1 MRDVLVK
8 SKAKMG
14 KIPDNDLYI
23 SLANESDLSKKIDIL
38 SKKYP
43 SIDNKMDKKSLEDSN
58 FRNMYKELKSIDYF
72 LKGLESDFFNLYFSK
87 YEILFLQEII
97 ESLVNKNF
105 ERNYINFSSNPLAK
119 NFNLDPS
126 MNLETFIEKNKNS
139 RYYRTLVPYL
149 NKNMEKD
156 SVIFLSSNALMK
168 FYYRSLLKLAKK
180 FPLKE
185 RKLIENF
192 LGEEINL
199 LNFEMLYRL
208 KSYYNLNDSDI
219 FNYLIEG
226 GNTFNGQRLKELSLL
241 SKEDILKKM
250 KSSKYKT
257 LFDNNGR
264 IHKEVRKREL
274 KLYRGE
280 ITRQRSDILYVISAM
295 NIIFISGEN
304 IESLLELDDSFTADE
319 RMEYLIVR

>member
-87 YEILFLQEII
+87 YKILFLQEII

-241 SKEDILKKM
+241 SKEDFLKKM

>member
-23 SLANESDLSKKIDIL
+23 SLANESDLSKNIDIL

-241 SKEDILKKM
+241 SKEDFLKKM

-319 RMEYLIVR
+319 CMEYLIVR

>member
-192 LGEEINL
+192 LDEEINL

-241 SKEDILKKM
+241 SKEDFLKKM
-250 KSSKYKT
+250 KSSKYRT

-264 IHKEVRKREL
+264 IHKEVRRDRK
-274 KLYRGE
+274 
-280 ITRQRSDILYVISAM
+280 SV
-295 NIIFISGEN
+295 
-304 IESLLELDDSFTADE
+304 
-319 RMEYLIVR
+319 V

>member
-156 SVIFLSSNALMK
+156 SVIFLSSNSLMK

-241 SKEDILKKM
+241 SKEDFLKKM

>member
-8 SKAKMG
+8 AKAKMG
-14 KIPDNDLYI
+14 KIPNNNLYI
-23 SLANESDLSKKIDIL
+23 DLANEGNIEKKIDIL
-38 SKKYP
+38 SKAYP
-43 SIDNKMDKKSLEDSN
+43 DIDNRKDKVALEADN
-58 FRNMYKELKSIDYF
+58 FKWMLSELKSIDYF
-72 LKGLESDFFNLYFSK
+72 LQGLESEFFNLYFSK

-241 SKEDILKKM
+241 SKEDFLKKM
-250 KSSKYKT
+250 KSSKYRT

>member
-168 FYYRSLLKLAKK
+168 FYYRILLKLAKK

-241 SKEDILKKM
+241 SKEDFLKKM

>member
-241 SKEDILKKM
+241 SKEDFLKKM

-319 RMEYLIVR
+319 RIEYLIVR

>member
-1 MRDVLVK
+1 
-8 SKAKMG
+8 
-14 KIPDNDLYI
+14 
-23 SLANESDLSKKIDIL
+23 
-38 SKKYP
+38 
-43 SIDNKMDKKSLEDSN
+43 MDKKSLEDSN

-241 SKEDILKKM
+241 SKEDFLKKM

>member
-43 SIDNKMDKKSLEDSN
+43 SIDNKLDKKSLEDSN

-241 SKEDILKKM
+241 SKEDFLKKM
-250 KSSKYKT
+250 KSSKYRT

>member
-241 SKEDILKKM
+241 SKEDFLKKM
-250 KSSKYKT
+250 KSSKYRT

>member
-192 LGEEINL
+192 LDEEINL

-241 SKEDILKKM
+241 SKEDFLKKM
-250 KSSKYKT
+250 KSSKYRT

>member
-180 FPLKE
+180 FSLKE

-241 SKEDILKKM
+241 SKEDFLKKM
-250 KSSKYKT
+250 KSSKYRT